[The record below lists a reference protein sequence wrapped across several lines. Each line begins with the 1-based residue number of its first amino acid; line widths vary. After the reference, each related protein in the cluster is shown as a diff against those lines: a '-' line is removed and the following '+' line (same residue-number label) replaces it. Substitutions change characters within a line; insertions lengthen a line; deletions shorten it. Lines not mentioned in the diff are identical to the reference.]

1 MGQVF
6 VRRVRRWFDVIRCH
20 VILAAMKRDRRV
32 VFIGWL
38 LCLGIL
44 CGVSGCKRPSS
55 APKMRVVDIQ
65 IASQTDDTAAKQG
78 APQALDPE
86 PLIAAATA
94 GLRAADVPVM
104 LSATDRQPGDFVLQI
119 ETGLVYATGHELKSK
134 QPLLRVLTAGLLRTR
149 RGIDVMSDDSTQQP
163 ELTRLQHLAVS
174 EQAERVKPPT
184 DMQWRDL
191 ARRAIEDTA
200 HSLGAQLR
208 LSGVPSKD
216 LIALISNGKKEADLR
231 GVALKILAQRK
242 EAGVQPLAM
251 AVLKDKHSP
260 TALRD
265 QAIGALVELGDPKT
279 VRPMLDSTEFRD
291 HSELGKV
298 LEAVAAL
305 GGDEA
310 QRYLEFVSQSH
321 SDARIREEAKAA
333 LSHLL
338 TRQAKKDAATS
349 ESGI

>member
-1 MGQVF
+1 
-6 VRRVRRWFDVIRCH
+6 
-20 VILAAMKRDRRV
+20 MKRDPRAV
-32 VFIGWL
+32 WIGWL
-38 LCLGIL
+38 LCLGML
-44 CGVSGCKRPSS
+44 CGVSGCKRPSA
-55 APKMRVVDIQ
+55 APQMRVVDIQ

-78 APQALDPE
+78 APQALDVDS
-86 PLIAAATA
+86 LITAATA
-94 GLRAADVPVM
+94 GLRAADVNVM
-104 LSATDRQPGDFVLQI
+104 LSATDRKPGDFVLQI
-119 ETGLVYATGHELKSK
+119 ETGLVYATGHEVKSK

-149 RGIDVMSDDSTQQP
+149 RGTDALSDDTAQQP

-174 EQAERVKPPT
+174 EQAERTQPPT
-184 DMQWRDL
+184 EVQWRDL

-216 LIALISNGKKEADLR
+216 LSALASDGKKEADLR
-231 GVALKILAQRK
+231 GVALRILAQRK
-242 EAGVQPLAM
+242 EVGVQPLAM

-305 GGDEA
+305 GGEEA

-338 TRQAKKDAATS
+338 ARQAKKDASTS
-349 ESGI
+349 E